1 MDTQKLSLKEN
12 FGHSFGIFGSSI
24 IYAFLNTFLMKY
36 YTDVIEITPAV
47 IGTLFFIARIWD
59 AINDPIMGLVVDK
72 TNTRWGKFRPY
83 VLITPIFI
91 VISTILLFTVPD
103 ISMTGQIIYAYIT
116 YIIWGMVFTIN
127 DIPIWGLS
135 SAVTKNIKERKKHVS
150 FLTVFQMIGNALPGI
165 VGASLLIMFGGEN
178 IGTSYT
184 KLAALVA
191 IIGGIGFIVA
201 FFTTKERVEITPQK
215 ENKGFLQIFKAA
227 FSNKVMIVFV
237 IFMLFNTSFGAI
249 YATINIYFAQ
259 YVLNDV
265 KLLGLLMFMLVLG
278 QILGTIVGPLISFKI
293 GNKKTLI
300 CNFILYASLFTV
312 YYFIGYESIVIV
324 SIFTMIGGFLMGI
337 PGVLMTAM
345 LSDIG
350 EYVHWRYGV
359 KAEGVIFS
367 TKTFGT
373 KLSAGFVA
381 FLVSITLT
389 LVNYVPNVT
398 QTASATN
405 GIFAIVT
412 FLPVLFSIG
421 SLIPLFFYNL
431 TEEYSV
437 SIRDELE
444 KRGDGTGA

>member
-72 TNTRWGKFRPY
+72 TNTRWGNYRPY

-91 VISTILLFTVPD
+91 VISTILLFTFPD
-103 ISMTGQIIYAYIT
+103 IIFGYNT
-116 YIIWGMVFTIN
+116 YIIWVIVFSIN

-135 SAVTKNIKERKKHVS
+135 SAVTKSIKERKNYVS

-249 YATINIYFAQ
+249 
-259 YVLNDV
+259 
-265 KLLGLLMFMLVLG
+265 
-278 QILGTIVGPLISFKI
+278 
-293 GNKKTLI
+293 
-300 CNFILYASLFTV
+300 
-312 YYFIGYESIVIV
+312 
-324 SIFTMIGGFLMGI
+324 
-337 PGVLMTAM
+337 
-345 LSDIG
+345 
-350 EYVHWRYGV
+350 
-359 KAEGVIFS
+359 
-367 TKTFGT
+367 
-373 KLSAGFVA
+373 
-381 FLVSITLT
+381 
-389 LVNYVPNVT
+389 
-398 QTASATN
+398 
-405 GIFAIVT
+405 
-412 FLPVLFSIG
+412 
-421 SLIPLFFYNL
+421 
-431 TEEYSV
+431 
-437 SIRDELE
+437 
-444 KRGDGTGA
+444 